1 MIERPSD
8 LSTRYTNPNSV
19 PKGPRNII
27 TATDPRNNAMYLL
40 LNPDT
45 IVVDEESLPNQP
57 IDNENSLENN
67 FYIEEFSPQ
76 YDDYSG
82 SPDDLVASGQPI
94 LDVPQNLLISAEN
107 FSVENA
113 DSVNGDGTI
122 NYLTTLSFDDVVGAS
137 GYEYVINA
145 VN

>member
-45 IVVDEESLPNQP
+45 IVVDEKSLPNQP

-67 FYIEEFSPQ
+67 FYAEEFSPQ

-94 LDVPQNLLISAEN
+94 LDVPQNLSISAEN